1 MKSQPL
7 LWRVPVVIFA
17 VLVGSIYV
25 YARSGGRL
33 FTTPAKVTPA
43 AAVDPHEASIGL
55 MMGSKS
61 APAFLPE
68 VPSQAP
74 QNPGVPQPT
83 PPSAGEPSN
92 RPMLLPGS
100 KSAAVVVGEYNSNP
114 APTTLP
120 QPTNLAPIPPNRPHL
135 LPGSKS
141 VVLAD
146 PPSINQPQQQAAQP
160 APPSRQP
167 NRQPA
172 PRQGVER

>member
-7 LWRVPVVIFA
+7 LVRVPVVIFA
-17 VLVGSIYV
+17 VLVGGIYV

-43 AAVDPHEASIGL
+43 AEPDPHEVPIGL

-68 VPSQAP
+68 ERTSTPP
-74 QNPGVPQPT
+74 NPGVPQPT
-83 PPSAGEPSN
+83 PPTAGEPSN

-100 KSAAVVVGEYNSNP
+100 KSAAVVVGEYKPDPPP
-114 APTTLP
+114 AIPP
-120 QPTNLAPIPPNRPHL
+120 QPTNIAPVPSNRPHL

-141 VVLAD
+141 VILAD
-146 PPSINQPQQQAAQP
+146 PPNFNQPQQQAVQL
-160 APPSRQP
+160 APPSQQP

-172 PRQGVER
+172 PRRGVER